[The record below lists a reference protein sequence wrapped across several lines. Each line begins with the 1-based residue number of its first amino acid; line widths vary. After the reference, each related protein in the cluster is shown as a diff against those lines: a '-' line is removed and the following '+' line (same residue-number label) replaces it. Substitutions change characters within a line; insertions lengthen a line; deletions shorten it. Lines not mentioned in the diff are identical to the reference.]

1 MPCLNGCSHWNVQ
14 VPSASTIRGNRYC
27 RAAPVRPPCER
38 RPEAVVLDLVNP
50 QRACWRMRRFDGQAR
65 GDEAGGQVTRATPT
79 MAAGVTSRLWEMN
92 DIVDVLEPWEAKG
105 ERPAAVA

>member
-1 MPCLNGCSHWNVQ
+1 MPEHWNVQ

-65 GDEAGGQVTRATPT
+65 GDEAGGQVTRA
-79 MAAGVTSRLWEMN
+79 RW
-92 DIVDVLEPWEAKG
+92 VDEHISSHGKAPG
-105 ERPAAVA
+105 R